1 MYAYKREKYK
11 KDIKG
16 KKIKKWLI
24 KKIKKVLTDGRFD
37 DKIIFAVAETGSYL
51 MVNRINDLNRSSI
64 IVQKSS

>member
-11 KDIKG
+11 KDIKW

-51 MVNRINDLNRSSI
+51 DGEQN
-64 IVQKSS
+64 Q

>member
-16 KKIKKWLI
+16 KKIKMAH
-24 KKIKKVLTDGRFD
+24 KKDKKVLTDGRFD

-51 MVNRINDLNRSSI
+51 DGKQN
-64 IVQKSS
+64 Q

>member
-1 MYAYKREKYK
+1 MYAYKREKDK

-37 DKIIFAVAETGSYL
+37 DKITFAVAETGSYL
-51 MVNRINDLNRSSI
+51 DGEQNQWFE
-64 IVQKSS
+64 QKFNCCSKK

>member
-1 MYAYKREKYK
+1 MYAYKREKDK

-51 MVNRINDLNRSSI
+51 DGEQN
-64 IVQKSS
+64 Q